1 MDEVPEI
8 DLAEVAELKRA
19 VAVLAREVEALTDRT
34 ARLVLALEGS
44 APARPRTTAPPAEAP
59 ASPDPV
65 GEPDPF
71 RVVVTPVSELALAAV
86 AETTLRGLPE
96 VRRVV
101 EIVRSDHEA
110 RFELELEP
118 GTDLVGSLR
127 GALPV
132 PFESDSSADDELV
145 ITLRPAWGPAQ
156 TA

>member
-1 MDEVPEI
+1 MDEASDI
-8 DLAEVAELKRA
+8 DLAELADLRRA
-19 VAVLAREVEALTDRT
+19 VSALAREVEALTDRT
-34 ARLVLALEGS
+34 TRLALAIES
-44 APARPRTTAPPAEAP
+44 AASVPSSAAARPIEPSSQPEPAG
-59 ASPDPV
+59 D
-65 GEPDPF
+65 PDPF
-71 RVVVTPVSELALAAV
+71 RVVVSPVSELALAAV

-118 GTDLVGSLR
+118 GTDMVGSLR
-127 GALPV
+127 AALPV
-132 PFESDSSADDELV
+132 PFEADSSADDELV